1 MRFDEIEN
9 IWTMD
14 LSELSNADRGRVYFE
29 RAKQVVREAL
39 SDPAKRLQA
48 VDGRRFR
55 RSYLVEKIG
64 CQPAVT
70 TQNPKIKR
78 LLVETDEQLASELL
92 LPFLVLS
99 GLLEEESEEF
109 ASMAADQ
116 DLVCDMAQQ
125 LPQVLTE
132 LYLLYQAP
140 EEKPAFG
147 KSAGGAQ
154 RKVKKSSGK
163 R

>member
-78 LLVETDEQLASELL
+78 LLVETD
-92 LPFLVLS
+92 
-99 GLLEEESEEF
+99 
-109 ASMAADQ
+109 
-116 DLVCDMAQQ
+116 
-125 LPQVLTE
+125 
-132 LYLLYQAP
+132 
-140 EEKPAFG
+140 
-147 KSAGGAQ
+147 
-154 RKVKKSSGK
+154 
-163 R
+163 